1 MARWTIGPSTYSLHW
16 NSLSWNWGCKN
27 LSYYPLLGWI
37 KWNITKDMIWVG
49 LGGPPPSPPFLP
61 PLSLKAFELLP
72 GWTWTTSGLCFLY
85 MKMQPIRVGSE
96 QAINE
101 IHFTP
106 PSQISCIF
114 TYFLTSPL
122 FWAKFCTNEKNKNI
136 SVTYYSFSKF
146 RKKKIFE
153 KKKKFS
159 HISTQLLVWWHF
171 YFFQC
176 SLFLIHRF

>member
-1 MARWTIGPSTYSLHW
+1 
-16 NSLSWNWGCKN
+16 
-27 LSYYPLLGWI
+27 
-37 KWNITKDMIWVG
+37 
-49 LGGPPPSPPFLP
+49 
-61 PLSLKAFELLP
+61 
-72 GWTWTTSGLCFLY
+72 
-85 MKMQPIRVGSE
+85 MQPIRVGSE

-153 KKKKFS
+153 KKNLATFPLS
-159 HISTQLLVWWHF
+159 FWFGGIF
-171 YFFQC
+171 IFFNVV
-176 SLFLIHRF
+176 FF

>member
-49 LGGPPPSPPFLP
+49 LGGPPPSPPLPPSSLLP
-61 PLSLKAFELLP
+61 PLKHLIGFKLLP

-85 MKMQPIRVGSE
+85 MKMQPITVGSE

-153 KKKKFS
+153 KINLATFPLS
-159 HISTQLLVWWHF
+159 FWFGGI
-171 YFFQC
+171 
-176 SLFLIHRF
+176 FL